1 MKWDVNTLLQMHSI
15 DKCGHGEGNDW
26 INKIHREIPWPS
38 FIHCSE
44 LWFHRW
50 IWKFIE
56 KVAKSNIFEHFRFNW
71 ILHQYKHFSF
81 SFFLSI
87 VWFLCFNWAILLW
100 VHNSWNVWNGIGT
113 SQRRSKV
120 SNVGVNKIF
129 SILSTWIE
137 SSQPFWQ
144 NYRISICAIWI
155 WDIFGQTNWN
165 SNWTVAISGSK
176 FAILSFVLYNMVE
189 CNAIQFQCNIFGQ
202 VNNTI
207 DWTCAC
213 AGASVCAEKPK
224 RWLRF
229 IFGVFFWRCLR
240 FHLHWVVAFQVAS
253 GRAHLCN
260 PSGIIHLDLWK
271 GS

>member
-15 DKCGHGEGNDW
+15 DKCGRGKGNDW
-26 INKIHREIPWPS
+26 INKIYREIPWPS

-56 KVAKSNIFEHFRFNW
+56 KVAKSNIGEMPTYPNISASIGFCTNISIF
-71 ILHQYKHFSF
+71 LSV
-81 SFFLSI
+81 SFLSI

-120 SNVGVNKIF
+120 SNVGVNKMF

-137 SSQPFWQ
+137 SSQPYWQ

-155 WDIFGQTNWN
+155 WDIFGQTNGN

-176 FAILSFVLYNMVE
+176 FAILSFVYNMVE
-189 CNAIQFQCNIFGQ
+189 CNVIQFQCNIFGQ

-229 IFGVFFWRCLR
+229 IFGVFFLAMS
-240 FHLHWVVAFQVAS
+240 AFSFALS
-253 GRAHLCN
+253 CCI
-260 PSGIIHLDLWK
+260 PSGK
-271 GS
+271 RPRASV